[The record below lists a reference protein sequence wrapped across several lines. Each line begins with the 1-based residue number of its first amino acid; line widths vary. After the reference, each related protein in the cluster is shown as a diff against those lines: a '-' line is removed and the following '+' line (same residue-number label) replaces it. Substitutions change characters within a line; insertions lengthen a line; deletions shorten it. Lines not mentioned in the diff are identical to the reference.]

1 MTCFDSHFCILSPQ
15 VTNSWRK
22 DPASTTTEE
31 FLKCLVQV
39 VQSKQQLSHLLEC
52 PSQLF
57 TGQASSYPEGSVQ
70 LLLEVL
76 ILTTFPKVDLSVYL
90 LIPYLWSVCTP

>member
-1 MTCFDSHFCILSPQ
+1 M
-15 VTNSWRK
+15 
-22 DPASTTTEE
+22 STTTEE

-39 VQSKQQLSHLLEC
+39 VQSKQQLFHLLEC

-57 TGQASSYPEGSVQ
+57 TGHASSHPEGSVQ
-70 LLLEVL
+70 RLLEVL

>member
-1 MTCFDSHFCILSPQ
+1 MHGTGS
-15 VTNSWRK
+15 
-22 DPASTTTEE
+22 A
-31 FLKCLVQV
+31 
-39 VQSKQQLSHLLEC
+39 QSKHQLSHLLEC

-57 TGQASSYPEGSVQ
+57 AGRASSRSAGSVQ

-90 LIPYLWSVCTP
+90 LIPYLGSV